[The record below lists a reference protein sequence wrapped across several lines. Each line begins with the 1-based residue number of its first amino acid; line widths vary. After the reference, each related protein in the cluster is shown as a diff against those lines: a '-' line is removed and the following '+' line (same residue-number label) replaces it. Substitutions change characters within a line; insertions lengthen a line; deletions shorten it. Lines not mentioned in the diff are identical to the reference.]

1 MSPNIQAQRN
11 DRVMPGRIAV
21 VATWNNCLDP

>member
-1 MSPNIQAQRN
+1 MSPNTHAQRN